1 MVKPAKWMDL
11 LALVFSLLVIGGAAY
26 WTLHTGIFS
35 AAALSTDSKIAWH
48 LTRSAGISAYFLLL
62 ASMVWGLFI
71 SGQYVK
77 NWSPGAL
84 SLTMHSTI
92 SWLALILGFTHAFL
106 LLGDTYFHYTVSDI
120 LIPFTGPYR
129 PLMVGFGTLSIWLL
143 LVVALS
149 FQIKRRIG
157 HRAWKWIHMMS
168 YGAFAMVTLHGL
180 TAGTDSELL
189 GLRLLVGGSVL
200 VVVLLLG
207 IRMGK
212 DQGRVAKPAAR
223 P

>member
-1 MVKPAKWMDL
+1 MVKPAKWIDF
-11 LALVFSLLVIGGAAY
+11 LALVFCLLVIGGAAY

-71 SGQYVK
+71 SGQFVK

-106 LLGDTYFHYTVSDI
+106 LLGDTYFSYTMRDL

-129 PLMVGFGTLSIWLL
+129 PLAVGFGTLAIWLL
-143 LVVALS
+143 VVVTLS
-149 FQIKRRIG
+149 FQVKRRIG
-157 HRAWKWIHMMS
+157 HRAWKWIHMLS
-168 YGAFAMVTLHGL
+168 YSAFALVTLHGL
-180 TAGTDSELL
+180 TAGTDSSLL
-189 GLRLLVGGSVL
+189 GLRLLVGGGVL

-207 IRMGK
+207 LRMGK
-212 DQGRVAKPAAR
+212 EQGRSAKQAAQ